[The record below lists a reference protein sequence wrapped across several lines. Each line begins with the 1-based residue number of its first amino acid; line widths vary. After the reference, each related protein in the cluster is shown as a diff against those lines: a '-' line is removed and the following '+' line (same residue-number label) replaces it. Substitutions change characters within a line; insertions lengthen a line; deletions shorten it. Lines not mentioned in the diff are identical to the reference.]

1 MNRIGLIIIKNY
13 RKKIA
18 MENPKFQSKV
28 HLPPPSHKPNHH
40 DRTAMTEQLPALNQ
54 LWRSQPLAIW

>member
-1 MNRIGLIIIKNY
+1 MNLIRLTIIKND

-18 MENPKFQSKV
+18 MENSKFQSKV

-54 LWRSQPLAIW
+54 L